1 MDNSGKP
8 MALSFIPHNQPL
20 EDINHE
26 SAAAAESGWLMPITQ
41 GDTADFLSRK
51 LS

>member
-26 SAAAAESGWLMPITQ
+26 SAAAESAA
-41 GDTADFLSRK
+41 ADFLSRK

>member
-26 SAAAAESGWLMPITQ
+26 SAAAESGWQMPITQ
-41 GDTADFLSRK
+41 GDAADFLSRK